1 MTFNPAKW
9 PSHNRC
15 TGIGTAVTEGSYK
28 KLWLSCVGA
37 LSTRNVQRSIEI
49 HDSDINESLERIRM
63 EFQVEF

>member
-37 LSTRNVQRSIEI
+37 LSTRNVQCSIEI
-49 HDSDINESLERIRM
+49 HDNINESLERIRM